1 MLRIAFFDKHK
12 HDELSFDSVISKI
25 AGDEEIKMSYIIN
38 RLTLKTVRL
47 AKGHDAICIFVN
59 DTVDADVIEKLVEY
73 DVKLILLRCAGFN
86 NIDNIALN
94 HRIPVVRVPAY
105 SPYAVAEHTF
115 ALLLSLNRRI
125 HRAYSRTRDY
135 DFRLKGLLGFDLNG
149 KTMGLIGTGKIG
161 QVTAGIAK
169 GFGMK
174 VLAFDPYPN
183 NDAAK
188 EIGFEYTDLD
198 TLFAQSDVVSLHCPL
213 TDSTKY
219 IINADS
225 ISKMKNGVFIINT
238 SRGALVDTKS
248 LVDGLISKKIGSAAL
263 DVYEE
268 EEAYF
273 FEDHSMENFITDTTL
288 SRLLGMNNVIVTAHQ
303 AFFTEEALENIAT
316 TTVTNMLSF
325 FNDGKLLNKVD
336 F

>member
-1 MLRIAFFDKHK
+1 MKIAFFDKHK
-12 HDELSFDSVISKI
+12 HDEISFNSVISRT
-25 AGDEEIKMSYIIN
+25 AGGDEIQMTYISN

-47 AKGHDAICIFVN
+47 AKGHDAICVFVN
-59 DTVDADVIEKLVEY
+59 DTIDAKVIEKLVEY
-73 DVKLILLRCAGFN
+73 GIKLILLRCAGFN
-86 NIDNIALN
+86 NIDNTALN

-149 KTMGLIGTGKIG
+149 RTMGLIGTGKIG

-169 GFGMK
+169 GFGMR
-174 VLAFDPYPN
+174 VLAYDPYPA
-183 NDAAK
+183 NDVAK

-198 TLFAQSDVVSLHCPL
+198 TLFTQSDVVSLHCPL
-213 TDSTKY
+213 TDSTKH
-219 IINADS
+219 IINAES
-225 ISKMKNGVFIINT
+225 IAKMKDGVFLINT
-238 SRGALVDTKS
+238 SRGALIDTKA
-248 LVDGLISKKIGSAAL
+248 LVDGIVSKKIGSAAL

-273 FEDHSMENFITDTTL
+273 FEDHSMENFIADETL

-303 AFFTEEALENIAT
+303 AFFTEDALENIAT
-316 TTVTNMLSF
+316 TTVNNLLAF
-325 FNDGKLLNKVD
+325 FNDNKLTNQVD

>member
-1 MLRIAFFDKHK
+1 MRIAFFDKHK
-12 HDELSFDSVISKI
+12 HDELSFNSVIKKTEG
-25 AGDEEIKMSYIIN
+25 GDDIKMTYIIN
-38 RLTLKTVRL
+38 RLTVKTVRL

-59 DTVDADVIEKLVEY
+59 DTVDKDVIEKLVEY

-86 NIDNIALN
+86 NIDNVALG

-125 HRAYSRTRDY
+125 HRAYGRTRDY

-174 VLAFDPYPN
+174 VLAYDPYPV
-183 NDAAK
+183 NDIAK
-188 EIGFEYTDLD
+188 SIGYEYTTLD
-198 TLFAQSDVVSLHCPL
+198 DLFAQSDIVSLHCPL
-213 TDSTKY
+213 TDSTKH
-219 IINADS
+219 IINAES
-225 ISKMKNGVFIINT
+225 ISKMKDGVFVINT

-248 LVDGLISKKIGSAAL
+248 LVDGLVSKKIGSAAL

-273 FEDHSMENFITDTTL
+273 FEDHSMENFIADETL

-303 AFFTEEALENIAT
+303 AFFTEEALGNIAT
-316 TTVTNMLSF
+316 TTIGNLLAF
-325 FNDGKLLNKVD
+325 FNDGKLTNQVE